1 MKWIEA
7 KNITVIAEDKMIL
20 DDISFSLYKGDAL
33 AIVGPSGSGKTT
45 LGKIIAGQW
54 ASSSG
59 QLVLAEQNTTKR
71 LFISQQHDFR
81 YLSSTRSY
89 YQQRYDSN
97 VADDSPTVAQLF
109 EKTATQDFSEWV
121 KLLKLEQLL
130 TSRLTLLSNGE
141 GKRVQLA
148 QALLQKT
155 EVLVLDNPFIGL
167 DPPSRQL
174 LHEIIQQ
181 FITRGILVVVITSY
195 SEIPHSITQVL
206 ELESGKVK
214 QFVEREEFSVPL
226 AQQENQP
233 VINPDVLDLL
243 GFPEEAE
250 FEYAVRMK
258 NVTVN
263 YGDKVI
269 LDRINWEVKK
279 GEQWALIGHNGAGKS
294 TLLSLING
302 DNPQAYNNE
311 IYLFDQRRGSGE
323 SIWDIKRK
331 VGYIS
336 PELHIYFQRD
346 VSHTE
351 AVALSSGEPSPIK
364 FSQARITCENVV
376 TSGFNDQVG
385 SSQGVTP
392 MQRKQALRWMDVL
405 QIKSL
410 SGQNMY
416 DASLGEQ
423 RLVLLARAL
432 VKNPAL
438 LILDE
443 PCQGLDAEQTKRFT
457 EVVDAV
463 CGHFNKTLIYISHY
477 KQDIPKCV
485 TKVLM
490 LEKGRIVG

>member
-1 MKWIEA
+1 MIEVQ
-7 KNITVIAEDKMIL
+7 NITLLTEDKIIL
-20 DDISFSLYKGDAL
+20 DNISFSLQKGQAL

-54 ASSSG
+54 SATSG
-59 QLVLAEQNTTKR
+59 ELIFPLGIKR
-71 LFISQQHDFR
+71 IFIPQQHDFR

-97 VADDSPTVAQLF
+97 VEDDTPTVAQLF
-109 EKTATQDFSEWV
+109 QKISSEDFSEWA
-121 KLLKLEQLL
+121 KLLKLDHLL
-130 TSRLTLLSNGE
+130 NSRLTLLSNGE
-141 GKRVQLA
+141 GKRVQLT

-155 EVLVLDNPFIGL
+155 ELLVLDNPFIGL
-167 DPPSRQL
+167 DTASRAL
-174 LHEIIQQ
+174 LHEIIRQ
-181 FITRGILVVVITSY
+181 FIARGILVVLITTY
-195 SEIPHSITQVL
+195 NEIPASMTHVL
-206 ELESGKVK
+206 ELADGHVK
-214 QFVEREEFSVPL
+214 QFISRSSFVSPLEEKSE
-226 AQQENQP
+226 QE
-233 VINPDVLDLL
+233 VINADALDLL
-243 GFPEEAE
+243 GVPEEE
-250 FEYAVRMK
+250 YFEAAVRMQH
-258 NVTVN
+258 VTVS
-263 YGDKVI
+263 YGDKLI
-269 LDRINWEVKK
+269 LDNINWEVKR
-279 GEQWALIGHNGAGKS
+279 GEQWAIIGPNGAGKS

-302 DNPQAYNNE
+302 DNPQAYSNE

-331 VGYIS
+331 IGFIS

-351 AVALSSGEPSPIK
+351 AVAISSGEPSPIK
-364 FSQARITCENVV
+364 FSQAKITCEDVV

-385 SSQGVTP
+385 SSQGVTAL
-392 MQRKQALRWMDVL
+392 QRKQALRWMNLL
-405 QIKSL
+405 QIKHL
-410 SGQNMY
+410 SDQNMY

-463 CGHFNKTLIYISHY
+463 CRHFNKTLIYISHY
-477 KQDIPKCV
+477 KQDIPMCV
-485 TKVLM
+485 TKVLT
-490 LEKGRIVG
+490 LEKGKVIN

>member
-1 MKWIEA
+1 MIEA
-7 KNITVIAEDKMIL
+7 KHITVIAEDKIIL
-20 DDISFSLYKGDAL
+20 EDVSFLLDKHEAM
-33 AIVGPSGSGKTT
+33 AIVGASGSGKTT

-54 ASSSG
+54 AVSTGELLTSH
-59 QLVLAEQNTTKR
+59 VKR
-71 LFISQQHDFR
+71 MFIPQQHDFR

-97 VADDSPTVAQLF
+97 VADDSPTVIQLF
-109 EKTATQDFSEWV
+109 EKTATEDFSEWV
-121 KLLKLEQLL
+121 SLLKLDHLL
-130 TSRLTLLSNGE
+130 NSRLTLLSNGE

-155 EVLVLDNPFIGL
+155 QLLVLDNPFIGL
-167 DPPSRQL
+167 DPESRQL
-174 LHEIIQQ
+174 LHKIIQQ
-181 FITRGILVVVITSY
+181 FIERGIAVVVITTY
-195 SEIPHSITQVL
+195 NEIPESMTYVL
-206 ELESGKVK
+206 ELEEGKMK
-214 QFVEREEFSVPL
+214 QFCKREQFYHPIEKEEEQNHV
-226 AQQENQP
+226 
-233 VINPDVLDLL
+233 VNPAVLDLL
-243 GFPEEAE
+243 GFEEE
-250 FEYAVRMK
+250 EDFQYAVRMK
-258 NVTVN
+258 DVTVN

-302 DNPQAYNNE
+302 DNPQAYSNE

-351 AVALSSGEPSPIK
+351 AVAISSGEPSPIK
-364 FSQARITCENVV
+364 FSQARITCEDVV

-385 SSQGVTP
+385 SSQGATP
-392 MQRKQALRWMDVL
+392 MQRKQALRWMDL
-405 QIKSL
+405 LRIKPL
-410 SGQNMY
+410 AQQNMY

-443 PCQGLDAEQTKRFT
+443 PCQGLDEVQTKRFT

-463 CGHFNKTLIYISHY
+463 CMHFNKTLIYISHY
-477 KQDIPKCV
+477 KEDIPACV
-485 TKVLM
+485 SKVLT
-490 LEKGRIVG
+490 LDKGKVV

>member
-1 MKWIEA
+1 MFDA
-7 KNITVIAEDKMIL
+7 QNITVTAEGKTIL
-20 DDISFSLYKGDAL
+20 NEVSFSFNQGEAL
-33 AIVGPSGSGKTT
+33 AIVGKSGSGKTV

-54 ASSSG
+54 SATSG
-59 QLVLAEQNTTKR
+59 ALIFPAGFKR
-71 LFISQQHDFR
+71 IFIPQQHDFR

-97 VADDSPTVAQLF
+97 VDDDTPTVAQLF
-109 EKTATQDFSEWV
+109 QRISSEDFSEWV
-121 KLLKLEQLL
+121 DLLKLDHLL
-130 TSRLTLLSNGE
+130 NSRLTLLSNGE

-148 QALLQKT
+148 QALLQKADL
-155 EVLVLDNPFIGL
+155 LVLDNPFIGL
-167 DPPSRQL
+167 DNASRLL
-174 LHEIIQQ
+174 LHEIIRQ
-181 FITRGILVVVITSY
+181 FIARGIMVVVITAY
-195 SEIPHSITQVL
+195 HEIPEAMTHVL
-206 ELESGKVK
+206 ELAHGHIK
-214 QFVEREEFSVPL
+214 QSIPRTSFVVPL
-226 AQQENQP
+226 DKPIEQAT
-233 VINPDVLDLL
+233 INADVLDLL
-243 GFPEEAE
+243 GFPEEE
-250 FEYAVRMK
+250 KFEAAVRMK

-269 LDRINWEVKK
+269 LDHINWEVKK

-302 DNPQAYNNE
+302 DNPQAYSNE

-331 VGYIS
+331 IGFIS

-351 AVALSSGEPSPIK
+351 AVAISSGEPSPIK
-364 FSQARITCENVV
+364 FSQARITCLDVV
-376 TSGFNDQVG
+376 TSGYNDQVG
-385 SSQGVTP
+385 ASQGATAL
-392 MQRKQALRWMDVL
+392 QRKLALRWMDLL

-410 SGQNMY
+410 SEQNMY

-432 VKNPAL
+432 VKNPDL

-457 EVVDAV
+457 EVVEAV
-463 CGHFNKTLIYISHY
+463 CTHLNKTLIYISHY

-485 TKVLM
+485 TKILV
-490 LEKGRIVG
+490 LEKGKVVSMK

>member
-1 MKWIEA
+1 LIQA
-7 KNITVIAEDKMIL
+7 KNITVTAEDKIIL
-20 DDISFSLYKGDAL
+20 DDISFSLHKGEAL

-54 ASSSG
+54 SPSQGELIITGS
-59 QLVLAEQNTTKR
+59 LKR
-71 LFISQQHDFR
+71 MFISQQHDFR
-81 YLSSTRSY
+81 YLSTTRSY

-97 VADDSPTVAQLF
+97 VADDSPTVSQLF
-109 EKTATQDFSEWV
+109 EKITAQNFSEWI
-121 KLLKLEQLL
+121 KLLKVDHLL
-130 TSRLTLLSNGE
+130 NSRLTLLSNGE

-148 QALLQKT
+148 QALLQQA

-167 DPPSRQL
+167 DPESRQL

-181 FITRGILVVVITSY
+181 FIARGILVVLITSY
-195 SEIPHSITQVL
+195 NEIPEAITHVL

-214 QFVEREEFSVPL
+214 QFVEKVNFKASIIQQDQSVVN
-226 AQQENQP
+226 A
-233 VINPDVLDLL
+233 DVLDLL
-243 GFPEEAE
+243 GFPEEEE
-250 FEYAVRMK
+250 FEAAVRMK
-258 NVTVN
+258 DVTVN
-263 YGDKVI
+263 YGDKVV
-269 LDRINWEVKK
+269 LDHINWVVKK
-279 GEQWALIGHNGAGKS
+279 GEQWALVGHNGAGKS

-302 DNPQAYNNE
+302 DNPQAYSNE

-323 SIWDIKRK
+323 SIWDIKRR

-351 AVALSSGEPSPIK
+351 SVAISSGEASPLK
-364 FSQARITCENVV
+364 FSQARINCEDVV
-376 TSGFNDQVG
+376 TSGYNDLVG
-385 SSQGVTP
+385 SSQKVTP
-392 MQRKQALRWMDVL
+392 IQYKQALRWMDVL
-405 QIKSL
+405 HIKSL
-410 SGQNMY
+410 IGQNMY

-457 EVVDAV
+457 KVVDAV
-463 CGHFNKTLIYISHY
+463 CRHFNKTLIYISHY
-477 KQDIPKCV
+477 KQDIPACV
-485 TKVLM
+485 TKVLT
-490 LEKGRIVG
+490 LEKGKVI

>member
-1 MKWIEA
+1 MDHKV
-7 KNITVIAEDKMIL
+7 KAEGISVVAEGKEIL
-20 DDISFSLYKGDAL
+20 TDISFKLDKGEAL
-33 AIVGPSGSGKTT
+33 AIVGASGSGKTT

-54 ASSSG
+54 SASSG
-59 QLVLAEQNTTKR
+59 ELIFPVGIKR
-71 LFISQQHDFR
+71 IFIPQQHDFR

-97 VADDSPTVAQLF
+97 VEDDTPTVSQLF
-109 EKTATQDFSEWV
+109 QKISTEDFSNWFQ
-121 KLLKLEQLL
+121 LLKIEHLL
-130 TSRLTLLSNGE
+130 NSRLTFLSNGE

-148 QALLQKT
+148 QALLQKADL
-155 EVLVLDNPFIGL
+155 LVLDNPFIGL
-167 DPPSRQL
+167 DTTSRVL
-174 LHEIIQQ
+174 LHDIIRQFIERGIIVVVITTYNEIPESMSHVLELANGHLKQ
-181 FITRGILVVVITSY
+181 FITRTAFVM
-195 SEIPHSITQVL
+195 PL
-206 ELESGKVK
+206 EE
-214 QFVEREEFSVPL
+214 QIEQT
-226 AQQENQP
+226 A
-233 VINPDVLDLL
+233 INADVLDLL
-243 GFPEEAE
+243 GYPEEE
-250 FEYAVRMK
+250 DFEAALRMQ

-263 YGDKVI
+263 YGNKII
-269 LDRINWEVKK
+269 LDAIHWEVKR

-302 DNPQAYNNE
+302 DNPQAYSNE
-311 IYLFDQRRGSGE
+311 IYLFDQRRGTGE

-331 VGYIS
+331 IGFIS

-351 AVALSSGEPSPIK
+351 AVAISSGEPSPIK
-364 FSQARITCENVV
+364 FSQARITCLDVV

-392 MQRKQALRWMDVL
+392 LQCKLALRWMDLL

-410 SGQNMY
+410 AEQNMY

-463 CGHFNKTLIYISHY
+463 CRHFNKTLIYISHY
-477 KQDIPKCV
+477 PKDIPSCV
-485 TKVLM
+485 TNVIV
-490 LEKGRIVG
+490 LEKGKVIAV

>member
-1 MKWIEA
+1 MIEA
-7 KNITVIAEDKMIL
+7 KNITVTAEDKIIL
-20 DDISFSLYKGDAL
+20 DNISFSLHKGEAL

-45 LGKIIAGQW
+45 LGKIFAGQW
-54 ASSSG
+54 SPSHG
-59 QLVLAEQNTTKR
+59 ELVITGLAKR
-71 LFISQQHDFR
+71 MFISQQHDFR

-109 EKTATQDFSEWV
+109 EKITTHDFSEWM
-121 KLLKLEQLL
+121 KLLKIDHLL
-130 TSRLTLLSNGE
+130 NSRLTLLSNGE

-148 QALLQKT
+148 QALLQKA

-167 DPPSRQL
+167 DPQSRQL
-174 LHEIIQQ
+174 LHQIIQQ
-181 FITRGILVVVITSY
+181 FIARGILVVLITSY
-195 SEIPHSITQVL
+195 NEIPEAITHVL

-214 QFVEREEFSVPL
+214 QFVEKKTFKASAL
-226 AQQENQP
+226 QQEKQYA
-233 VINPDVLDLL
+233 INAEVLDLL
-243 GFPEEAE
+243 GFPEEDE
-250 FEYAVRMK
+250 FEAAVRMK
-258 NVTVN
+258 DVTVN

-269 LDRINWEVKK
+269 LDHINWEVKK

-302 DNPQAYNNE
+302 DNPQAYSNE

-346 VSHTE
+346 LSHTE
-351 AVALSSGEPSPIK
+351 SVAISSGEPTPIK
-364 FSQARITCENVV
+364 FSQARINCEDVV
-376 TSGFNDQVG
+376 TSGYNDLVG
-385 SSQGVTP
+385 SSQKVTP
-392 MQRKQALRWMDVL
+392 IQYKQAVRWMDVL
-405 QIKSL
+405 HIKSL
-410 SGQNMY
+410 IGQNMY

-443 PCQGLDAEQTKRFT
+443 PCQGLDAEHTKRFT

-463 CGHFNKTLIYISHY
+463 CRHFHKTLIYISHY
-477 KQDIPKCV
+477 KQDIPACV
-485 TKVLM
+485 TKVLT
-490 LEKGRIVG
+490 LEKGKVIE